1 VSRQGPAE
9 NHKSKDL
16 WDEAYVQLREE
27 EPELMDAYEKDLLEL
42 GSHVSG
48 KARVQALADSVG
60 GEDRADRLQKLAKD
74 KLDGIQKAR
83 LKVTIGG
90 EEIVVQD
97 QVRKVVHTILT
108 FKDFIGNAI
117 SAEPHAAL
125 AWAGVVI
132 ILPVSIHST

>member
-1 VSRQGPAE
+1 
-9 NHKSKDL
+9 
-16 WDEAYVQLREE
+16 
-27 EPELMDAYEKDLLEL
+27 MDAYEKDLVGL
-42 GSHVSG
+42 GSHASV
-48 KARVQALADSVG
+48 KAGVQALADSVE
-60 GEDRADRLQKLAKD
+60 GEDRAERLQKLAKD

-90 EEIVVQD
+90 DEIVVQD

-108 FKDFIGNAI
+108 FRDFIGSAI